1 MAHKIYHTE
10 GFVIAGSNYGEAN
23 RYLSIFTRD
32 FGLVRASAQSLRKAT
47 SKLRFSLQDF
57 SYSKVDLV
65 RGAEIWRITNAKH
78 ISGYEKFN
86 KSPNAIKMLAN
97 IFRLLRRLCHGEEEN
112 PELFEYLKEI
122 YTFLE
127 TEQLNAEDIQNF
139 EAVSV
144 LKILHCLGYIGD
156 SKDLSIF
163 VSNSLSHSMLGQAK
177 LARRTLIEE
186 INKSL
191 RESQL

>member
-1 MAHKIYHTE
+1 MSHKIYHTE

-32 FGLVRASAQSLRKAT
+32 FGLVYASAQSLRKAT

-57 SYSKVDLV
+57 SYSKIDLV
-65 RGAEIWRITNAKH
+65 RGKEIWRVTNAKK

-86 KSPNAIKMLAN
+86 KNLESIKMLAN
-97 IFRLLRRLCHGEEEN
+97 IFRLIKRLCHGEEEN
-112 PELFEYLKEI
+112 PELFLYLQEI
-122 YTFLE
+122 YSFLE
-127 TEQLNAEDIQNF
+127 KEELSVEDIKNF
-139 EAVSV
+139 ECISV

-156 SKDLSIF
+156 AKNLSIF
-163 VSNSLSHSMLGQAK
+163 VSNNISHSMLGQAK
-177 LARRTLIEE
+177 TVRRVLIEE

>member
-1 MAHKIYHTE
+1 MSHKIHHTE

-65 RGAEIWRITNAKH
+65 RGKEIWRVTNAKKL
-78 ISGYEKFN
+78 SGYEKFN
-86 KSPNAIKMLAN
+86 KNLESIKMLAN
-97 IFRLLRRLCHGEEEN
+97 IFRLIKRLCHGEEEN
-112 PELFEYLKEI
+112 PELFVYLQEI
-122 YTFLE
+122 YSFLE
-127 TEQLNAEDIQNF
+127 REELDAEDIKNF
-139 EAVSV
+139 ECVSV
-144 LKILHCLGYIGD
+144 LKILHCLGYIGE
-156 SKDLSIF
+156 SSDLSIF
-163 VSNSLSHSMLGQAK
+163 VSNNLSHSMLGQAK
-177 LARRTLIEE
+177 LARRTLIGE

>member
-1 MAHKIYHTE
+1 MSHKIYHTE

-57 SYSKVDLV
+57 SYSRVDLV
-65 RGAEIWRITNAKH
+65 RGKEIWRITNAKH
-78 ISGYEKFN
+78 ISGYEKFGGN
-86 KSPNAIKMLAN
+86 MESIKMLAN

-112 PELFEYLKEI
+112 PELFIYLQEI
-122 YTFLE
+122 YSFLE
-127 TEQLNAEDIQNF
+127 KEELSAEDIKNF
-139 EAVSV
+139 ECVSV
-144 LKILHCLGYIGD
+144 LKILHCLGYIGE
-156 SKDLSIF
+156 SSDLSIF
-163 VSNSLSHSMLGQAK
+163 VSNNLSHSMLGQAK
-177 LARRTLIEE
+177 LARRTLIGE

>member
-1 MAHKIYHTE
+1 MSHKIYHTE

-23 RYLSIFTRD
+23 RYLFIFTRD

-57 SYSKVDLV
+57 SYSRVDLV
-65 RGAEIWRITNAKH
+65 RGQEFWRVTNAKQ

-86 KSPNAIKMLAN
+86 KSPDAIKMLAN
-97 IFRLLRRLCHGEEEN
+97 IFRLIKRLCHGEEEN

-122 YTFLE
+122 YAFLE
-127 TEQLNAEDIQNF
+127 TEKLDGEDIKNF

-163 VSNSLSHSMLGQAK
+163 VSSNLSHSMLGQAK